1 MVRVAGAVQNLEV
14 KDEVKEFGIESGRW
28 GMIMV

>member
-1 MVRVAGAVQNLEV
+1 MVRVAGDIQSPEV

-28 GMIMV
+28 GMIIV